1 MVISGRW
8 YKERG
13 RERWLFFSTRLWD
26 IYDFKCVLTCS
37 FCSLHWYVMES
48 RCPYRCGAWKTL
60 TSSPWTRVAMES
72 SLVET
77 ATSSSTHM
85 KCMAM
90 KMSSSTTGWSVNR
103 AWNESTQ
110 LSCWCEPVSF
120 CPRSHI
126 TALHQAEISCKH
138 QRTCFKTSSW
148 TLGVPRYRQLDID
161 KYIPLGEKIVCVTNF
176 YFPATWAATCRLQRI
191 YLCFRRLGA
200 VMQGTYPVW
209 R

>member
-8 YKERG
+8 YTERG
-13 RERWLFFSTRLWD
+13 RERWFIYFSTSLWD

-37 FCSLHWYVMES
+37 FCTLQWCVMES

-85 KCMAM
+85 KCMAV

-103 AWNESTQ
+103 AWNESTR
-110 LSCWCEPVSF
+110 LSCWCKPVLF
-120 CPRSHI
+120 CPGSHI
-126 TALHQAEISCKH
+126 TAQISLHQAEISCKYL
-138 QRTCFKTSSW
+138 RTCFKTSSW
-148 TLGVPRYRQLDID
+148 TLGVPQYRQLYVD
-161 KYIPLGEKIVCVTNF
+161 
-176 YFPATWAATCRLQRI
+176 
-191 YLCFRRLGA
+191 
-200 VMQGTYPVW
+200 
-209 R
+209 